1 MCQLY
6 HQCKPVAKH
15 TNVRDCN
22 HFLGNVAF
30 TISLRDQVAKYSY
43 RIITLPTKKKEDKTD
58 KGHKIRIIDQ
68 FNESFQAVFS
78 NEP

>member
-6 HQCKPVAKH
+6 HECKPVAKH
-15 TNVRDCN
+15 TNVRDFN

-30 TISLRDQVAKYSY
+30 TISLQYQVAKYSY
-43 RIITLPTKKKEDKTD
+43 KIIEEKKEDKTD

-68 FNESFQAVFS
+68 FNKSFQVAFS